1 MAKSNNA
8 WLTQLHYAFQDEY
21 CLYLAMDFHPG
32 GDLAILLGRQVLCI
46 PICDL
51 IVFIFLADNSCN
63 ILHYL
68 SVVNDPMQR
77 LATPIAICFIDTKHC
92 LKTQQSFMWRR
103 WFWQCTLYTHSAT
116 YTGTL
121 NLIIF

>member
-51 IVFIFLADNSCN
+51 IVFIFLS
-63 ILHYL
+63 
-68 SVVNDPMQR
+68 
-77 LATPIAICFIDTKHC
+77 
-92 LKTQQSFMWRR
+92 
-103 WFWQCTLYTHSAT
+103 
-116 YTGTL
+116 
-121 NLIIF
+121 